1 MLTSKDGLIR
11 VDQVASLASIVFPPS
26 AWSVM
31 NLPTDPADAQAMY
44 KNLFNTP
51 TARHVSLALCR
62 HRRKERL
69 AATANVVL
77 SQDAGW
83 SYLDTVSLWYEK
95 PSTCS
100 NNGLLPVAEPGFLL
114 YKGDTPDAKRTSW
127 FGEKNA
133 ANATNLWNLATQ
145 EEEDATWSYYQ
156 KFSWEMNM
164 LLMSLATPLEHTRFI
179 YGMPLAESDW
189 TSVFKFCKH
198 FLVGVQLYVK
208 AHDEAEAILAAYE
221 KFLKNPEK

>member
-1 MLTSKDGLIR
+1 VFPPASWSVINLP
-11 VDQVASLASIVFPPS
+11 VDQVEARDMF
-26 AWSVM
+26 
-31 NLPTDPADAQAMY
+31 

-69 AATANVVL
+69 GATANVAF
-77 SQDAGW
+77 SQTMGW
-83 SYLDTVSLWYEK
+83 HYLDTVSIWYEK

-127 FGEKNA
+127 FGQDI
-133 ANATNLWNLATQ
+133 ANATNLWNLAPQ
-145 EEEDATWSYYQ
+145 EDEDGAYSYYQ
-156 KFSWEMNM
+156 RFSWELNM

-179 YGMPLAESDW
+179 YAAPLAESDW
-189 TSVFKFCKH
+189 TGLFKFCKH
-198 FLVGVQLYVK
+198 FMVGVQLYVK
-208 AHDEAEAILAAYE
+208 THAEAEAVVAAYE
-221 KFLKNPEK
+221 KFLKEPA